1 MNFTQ
6 KLFDTQEK
14 YFKISEIKVLS
25 SLLDPRV
32 LVQALSFSCI
42 ISVII
47 ISKDVS
53 PEDSGVNDVWSVGG
67 SDDEDILLA
76 AHAIHLSQDLAN
88 IDFKMVQ
95 CYH

>member
-1 MNFTQ
+1 M
-6 KLFDTQEK
+6 
-14 YFKISEIKVLS
+14 LS

-42 ISVII
+42 ISVIM
-47 ISKDVS
+47 ISRDVS
-53 PEDSGVNDVWSVGG
+53 PEDSGVNDVWSVGS

-76 AHAIHLSQDLAN
+76 AHAIHLSQDLPYN
-88 IDFKMVQ
+88 NVRLVQ

>member
-76 AHAIHLSQDLAN
+76 AHTIHLSQDLAN
-88 IDFKMVQ
+88 IDFKIV
-95 CYH
+95 

>member
-42 ISVII
+42 ISVVM
-47 ISKDVS
+47 ISRDVS
-53 PEDSGVNDVWSVGG
+53 PEDGGVNDVWSVGG

-76 AHAIHLSQDLAN
+76 AHAIHLGQDLAN